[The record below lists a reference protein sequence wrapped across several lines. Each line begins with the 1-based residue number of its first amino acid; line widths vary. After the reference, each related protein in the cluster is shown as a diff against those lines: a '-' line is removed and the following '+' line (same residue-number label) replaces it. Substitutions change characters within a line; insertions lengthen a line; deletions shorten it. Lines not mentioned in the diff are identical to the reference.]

1 MDQMHLE
8 ETVHYLAMESGSWTG
23 DENTMV
29 QAGTNEIE
37 GDMYSA
43 RTLFDLGCA
52 AQMISDFVR
61 ADRRLTG
68 QQFQIIQFKQGFPGG
83 ELPVVLTQVMS
94 SYGTDFVK

>member
-37 GDMYSA
+37 GDMYFA
-43 RTLFDLGCA
+43 RTFLGSGQGCA
-52 AQMISDFVR
+52 A
-61 ADRRLTG
+61 
-68 QQFQIIQFKQGFPGG
+68 
-83 ELPVVLTQVMS
+83 
-94 SYGTDFVK
+94 

>member
-37 GDMYSA
+37 GDMYIEH
-43 RTLFDLGCA
+43 FWGQGCA
-52 AQMISDFVR
+52 A
-61 ADRRLTG
+61 
-68 QQFQIIQFKQGFPGG
+68 
-83 ELPVVLTQVMS
+83 
-94 SYGTDFVK
+94 

>member
-43 RTLFDLGCA
+43 RTFFDLGCA
-52 AQMISDFVR
+52 VQMVSDKPVR
-61 ADRRLTG
+61 TG
-68 QQFQIIQFKQGFPGG
+68 VS
-83 ELPVVLTQVMS
+83 LAS
-94 SYGTDFVK
+94 SFRSFSSSKDSQAASCPSYSLK